1 MKSKKKVYPPAGS
14 ILPVALYNGK
24 LYFLFGKENDLE
36 DSASGWSD
44 FGGGVENNDLP
55 IDTAIREA
63 AEEMTGFLGL
73 EKDIREMIRKMGGT
87 YNIVVNTY
95 HVHILLVQYDEKL
108 PFYYNNNHSFL
119 WNNMDKELLNKTKLF
134 EKIEIKWFTVDEM
147 KTHKSAFRGFYQ
159 KIVDEILRHLP
170 KIKKM
175 VKSKSQTKKT
185 KLKKLFKPKTIK
197 IKMKGG

>member
-1 MKSKKKVYPPAGS
+1 MAG
-14 ILPVALYNGK
+14 IQPVAIFKNK
-24 LYFLFGKENDLE
+24 LYFLFGKENQYADTP
-36 DSASGWSD
+36 GWSD
-44 FGGGVENNDLP
+44 FGGG
-55 IDTAIREA
+55 IDKGETALKTAVREA
-63 AEEMTGFLGL
+63 QEELTGFLGGDKEIKRL
-73 EKDIREMIRKMGGT
+73 LGKGT
-87 YNIVVNTY
+87 YNLKHNDYQMFICQ
-95 HVHILLVQYDEKL
+95 LDYDETL

-119 WNNMDKELLNKTKLF
+119 WNNMDKKLLNKTKLF

-175 VKSKSQTKKT
+175 VKSKTQTKKT